1 MAQIDASVARPGLGS
16 RVRDAMRD
24 PGFWGENAVLFGLV
38 LVVVAFSFATPAF
51 LTLPNVSDV
60 LVAAAILVV
69 IAIGQ
74 QFAIVVG
81 GIDLSIAANLP
92 WTAVIFGLAFTH
104 GLGIPASMALAVG
117 GGALTGIVNG
127 VLIAKLRVSDF
138 IVTLGMLGVL
148 NGLAL
153 IVTNGQS
160 ITVNSTFLQ
169 NLALGSL
176 GPIRYVIL
184 IAFVV
189 ALIARFLFLDTSF
202 GMRVLATGGNRDAA
216 RNMGIPVDALR
227 IAVYAI
233 GGALVGLAGI
243 LLVARTG
250 GSDPSLQTSQLLSS
264 IAAVVLGGAS
274 LFGGRASIV
283 GTVAGA
289 LLLTVLLNGF
299 TLMQVS
305 EYYQPIAVGVVVIA
319 SAVLSRLQR

>member
-1 MAQIDASVARPGLGS
+1 VSSTIAAPRGSLGTRIGS
-16 RVRDAMRD
+16 AARD
-24 PGFWGENAVLFGLV
+24 PGFWGDNAVLFGLV
-38 LVVVAFSFATPAF
+38 LVVVAFSLATPVF
-51 LTLPNVSDV
+51 LTLPNISDV

-81 GIDLSIAANLP
+81 GIDLSIASNLP
-92 WTAVIFGLAFTH
+92 WTAVLFGLAFTH
-104 GLGIPASMALAVG
+104 GVGIPGSMAIAIAG
-117 GGALTGIVNG
+117 GGVTGFANGFLITKLKVN
-127 VLIAKLRVSDF
+127 DF

-160 ITVNSTFLQ
+160 LTVNSTFLEK
-169 NLALGSL
+169 LALGSL

-184 IAFVV
+184 IALVI
-189 ALIARFLFLDTSF
+189 ALLARFLFLDTSF

-216 RNMGIPVDALR
+216 RNMGLSVDVLR
-227 IAVYAI
+227 IAVYTI
-233 GGALVGLAGI
+233 GGALVGIAGI

-274 LFGGRASIV
+274 LAGGRASIV

-319 SAVLSRLQR
+319 SAVLGRLQR

>member
-104 GLGIPASMALAVG
+104 GLGISASMALAVG

>member
-1 MAQIDASVARPGLGS
+1 MTQTTASAARPGLGS
-16 RVRDAMRD
+16 RVRGAVRD
-24 PGFWGENAVLFGLV
+24 PGFWGDNAVLFGLV

-51 LTLPNVSDV
+51 LTFANVSDV

-69 IAIGQ
+69 LAVGQ

-81 GIDLSIAANLP
+81 GIDLSIASNLP
-92 WTAVIFGLAFTH
+92 WTAVIFGLAYTH
-104 GLGIPASMALAVG
+104 GLGIPVSMLLAIG
-117 GGALTGIVNG
+117 GGALTGVVNG

-160 ITVNSTFLQ
+160 ITVNSAFLQ

-176 GPIRYVIL
+176 GPVRYVIL
-184 IAFVV
+184 IALAIALV
-189 ALIARFLFLDTSF
+189 ARVLFLNTSY

-227 IAVYAI
+227 ISVYAI

-274 LFGGRASIV
+274 LYGGRASIV